1 MATNSDLIDTIL
13 SQTLACQDPTSPESK
28 SRQNSRYQPLGPYIP
43 GESGSYPTTDTAM
56 EAVAE
61 LADRFRDN
69 DANLRLAIGRDP
81 MRLLASRVIGEI
93 LPELIHERDKTQH
106 WPMIRSRLS
115 ARVKNIGEDIVHYI
129 PVWLFLDQYCLP
141 FNIGPVRFIERKD
154 WLYVISRRRGQDSPW
169 MPGVKTIWAGKNLR
183 SGPWHKGIKAGARA
197 LYKTPTNPSL
207 WKQAFIQ
214 ARRFAEPK
222 ATSDAR
228 KVARLVHPNQWIACV
243 EVNGFERDESR
254 RRGLLAARVA
264 LDTIRLVLAGS
275 SRSLLSTAAD
285 SVVPLSVERLSQVAG
300 KDLAH
305 GWHFNRPA
313 LGGPPGMAQEIVSQA
328 APLFNAAGEC
338 IATAVNI
345 QATHPCPKLADRWF
359 NAAHWF
365 GRACLADADFTAVVM
380 LVIALD
386 VLCGGLE
393 EKGILEL
400 VARLTN
406 TPISASVLP
415 DGTSLKKLVERS
427 YKLRSEVAHGSV
439 LALHETLDV
448 ERAQLE
454 SLAGAA
460 IAAYAIQLN
469 NYAQS
474 GGADD
479 RDAFRGSLPQ
489 AQP

>member
-69 DANLRLAIGRDP
+69 AANLRLAIGRDP

-129 PVWLFLDQYCLP
+129 PVWLFLDQDCPP
-141 FNIGPVRFIERKD
+141 FKIGPVRFIERKD
-154 WLYVISRRRGQDSPW
+154 WLNVISGRRGQDSPW

-197 LYKTPTNPSL
+197 LYKTPTNPPL

-214 ARRFAEPK
+214 ACRFAEPK

-243 EVNGFERDESR
+243 EVNGFARNSR
-254 RRGLLAARVA
+254 TDGSMLRIGL
-264 LDTIRLVLAGS
+264 
-275 SRSLLSTAAD
+275 
-285 SVVPLSVERLSQVAG
+285 VVPASQ
-300 KDLAH
+300 
-305 GWHFNRPA
+305 
-313 LGGPPGMAQEIVSQA
+313 MQ
-328 APLFNAAGEC
+328 
-338 IATAVNI
+338 
-345 QATHPCPKLADRWF
+345 
-359 NAAHWF
+359 
-365 GRACLADADFTAVVM
+365 
-380 LVIALD
+380 
-386 VLCGGLE
+386 
-393 EKGILEL
+393 
-400 VARLTN
+400 
-406 TPISASVLP
+406 ISP
-415 DGTSLKKLVERS
+415 
-427 YKLRSEVAHGSV
+427 
-439 LALHETLDV
+439 
-448 ERAQLE
+448 
-454 SLAGAA
+454 
-460 IAAYAIQLN
+460 
-469 NYAQS
+469 QS
-474 GGADD
+474 
-479 RDAFRGSLPQ
+479 
-489 AQP
+489 